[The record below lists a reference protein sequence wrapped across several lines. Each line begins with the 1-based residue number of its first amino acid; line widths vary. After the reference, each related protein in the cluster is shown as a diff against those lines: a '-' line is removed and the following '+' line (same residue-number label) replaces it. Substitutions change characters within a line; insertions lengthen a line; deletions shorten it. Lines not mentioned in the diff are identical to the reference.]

1 MRIQVVIKYL
11 GFILLFNAFF
21 LLISAGISFWLHESS
36 LVPLFFSAVICT
48 IMGIF
53 PQIFIEKISEI
64 SFHEGMA
71 ISVFGW
77 IMTCLV
83 GLIPYYMWGGEFT
96 FANSLF
102 ESVSGFTTTGATILT
117 NIEFVPKGLLFWR
130 SSTHFIGG
138 IGIILF
144 VLLILPNAKGARSSI
159 YRSEVS
165 GLSMLNF
172 KMQTKEIGRIIGMV
186 YLSLTLLSAIIL
198 WAFGMSIFDA
208 ICHSFSAIATGGFS
222 TKNNSI
228 AFYDN
233 IWIEITLSVFMLLG
247 GTHFGLL
254 YTTLRGKRHNLFTS
268 NVAKAFYS
276 FVFLGILLIALK
288 LTNDHVY
295 GWWEAVRNASFHV
308 ISYVTSTG
316 FATVD
321 TSVWPMFT
329 IVILL
334 YFSIQGA
341 MIGSTTGGLK
351 FDRIYLF
358 IKTLIIQIKQTQHPN
373 AVYVTKMDGVPI
385 KDEMELQT
393 AVFIIAYLF
402 IILLSSLFLS
412 ALNIDGITAFSSSI
426 ATLGNLGAGFGMVG
440 SMSNYSL
447 MPDVAKF
454 LFSLNMLLGR
464 LEIMNIVAL
473 FMMITMRNK

>member
-1 MRIQVVIKYL
+1 MRIQVIIKYL

-21 LLISAGISFWLHESS
+21 LLISASISFWHHETS

-48 IMGIF
+48 IMGLF
-53 PQIFIEKISEI
+53 PQIFIEKITEI

-96 FANSLF
+96 FANAMF
-102 ESVSGFTTTGATILT
+102 ESVSGFTTTGATILN
-117 NIEFVPKGLLFWR
+117 NIEIVPKGLLFWR

-159 YRSEVS
+159 YRSEVA

-172 KMQTKEIGRIIGMV
+172 KMQTKEIGRIIGLV
-186 YLSLTLLSAIIL
+186 YLSLTLLSALIL
-198 WAFGMSIFDA
+198 WAFGMTLFDA

-228 AFYDN
+228 AYFDN
-233 IWIEITLSVFMLLG
+233 IWIEITLSFFMLLG
-247 GTHFGLL
+247 GTHFGLI
-254 YTTLRGKRHNLFTS
+254 YATLRGKKHNLFTS
-268 NVAKAFYS
+268 KVARSFYF

-288 LTNDHVY
+288 LTNDNVY
-295 GWWEAVRNASFHV
+295 SWWESLRNATFHV

-316 FATVD
+316 FATED
-321 TSVWPMFT
+321 TSIWPMFT
-329 IVILL
+329 IVILI

-341 MIGSTTGGLK
+341 MIGSTTGALK
-351 FDRIYLF
+351 FDRIYLY
-358 IKTLIIQIKQTQHPN
+358 INTLIRQVKQTQHPN
-373 AVYVTKMDGVPI
+373 AVYVTKMDGNPI
-385 KDEMELQT
+385 RDEMELQT
-393 AVFIIAYLF
+393 SVFIVAYIF
-402 IILLSSLFLS
+402 IILISSLFLS
-412 ALNIDGITAFSSSI
+412 AINIDGVTSFTASI
-426 ATLGNLGAGFGMVG
+426 ATLGNVGAGFGKVG
-440 SMSNYSL
+440 SMSNFST
-447 MPDVAKF
+447 MPDVAKY
-454 LFSLNMLLGR
+454 LLSTNMLMGR
-464 LEIMNIVAL
+464 LEIMNVIAL
-473 FMMITMRNK
+473 FMMITLRNK